1 MPDMQLSLIEKED
14 KLDTIKGVLERVTFS
29 AQDSGYAV
37 LRIAL
42 DGKKGNT
49 TVAVGTLPNPTVGS
63 FFIFKGK
70 WVQNQKYGEQF
81 SFQSYEET
89 LPESLDGIRIFLAS
103 GVIKGM
109 GKKNADK
116 VVDYFGAETFDIL
129 DNNPERLLEIPR
141 LSKKIIDNVKS
152 SWKDF
157 KNIRELMVFLN
168 PHGIGYAHSN
178 KVYKYY
184 GQDALEIV
192 KSNPYRMAMDIKG
205 IGFETADKFALSI
218 GFDINSVMR
227 AQAGSLYILMLETDN
242 KGHVY
247 LPFEQL
253 VGLAASKLQIEASVI
268 EDALGIL
275 EREERIIIE
284 DFKEH
289 RAVYFTRYYHCET
302 KISYYI
308 NRLINNPKVVH
319 FKDAEKAIENVL
331 ADFPIQLAEEQQ
343 EAVRIATKSKLMILT
358 GGPGTGKTTI
368 INAIIK
374 VFQKADARI
383 FLAAPT
389 GRAAKRM
396 SETTKLEAKTIHRLL
411 EYNPSQDGFTKN
423 EDNPLSC
430 SLLIVDESSMIDL
443 ILMYQLIKA
452 IPIGCTVIFVGDVN
466 QLPSVGAGNVLRDFI
481 SSDVIPVVEL
491 MQIFRQAAKSQII
504 QNAHKIHEGEMPYLA
519 IDKEGLS
526 DFYFFPEEG
535 DNAAERTCRTIVD
548 LVKERV
554 PKKFKFNPQRDIQV
568 LSPMTR
574 NAGGVEMLNTMLQSA
589 LNTNKEGL
597 ERNFKTFYL
606 NDKVMQIRNNYDK
619 DVYNG
624 DIGIIVNLDIKEK
637 TILVKY
643 DDKAVH
649 YEFDELDEL
658 VLAYAISIHKSQGG
672 EYPCVI
678 ISLLNGHH
686 IMLERNLIYTAVTRG
701 RKLVIIVGSKKALK
715 IAIEKN
721 TIHKRFTK
729 LAARLQGNIV

>member
-1 MPDMQLSLIEKED
+1 MQNSQLSLLNSENEE
-14 KLDTIKGVLERVTFS
+14 LDTIKGTLDRVTFS
-29 AQDSGYAV
+29 ADDTGYAV

-42 DGKKGNT
+42 DNKKTNV
-49 TVAVGTLPNPTVGS
+49 VAVGTMPSPRTGS
-63 FFIFKGK
+63 YFTFYGK

-81 SFQSYEET
+81 HFKSFEET
-89 LPESLDGIRIFLAS
+89 RPESLEGMRIFLGS
-103 GVIKGM
+103 GIIKGM
-109 GKKNADK
+109 GRKNADK
-116 VVDYFGAETFDIL
+116 IVDYFGADTFKVL
-129 DNNPERLLEIPR
+129 DNEPERLLEIPR
-141 LSKKIIDNVKS
+141 LSKKLIDSVKN
-152 SWKDF
+152 SWKEQND
-157 KNIRELMVFLN
+157 IRELMVFLN
-168 PHGIGYAHSN
+168 PHGIGTNLAV
-178 KVYKYY
+178 KVYKFY
-184 GQDALEIV
+184 GQEALNIV
-192 KSNPYRMAMDIKG
+192 KNNPYRMAMDITG
-205 IGFETADKFALSI
+205 IGFEKADKFALSF
-218 GFDINSVMR
+218 GFEKNSVLR
-227 AQAGSLYILMLETDN
+227 AQAGTLYILMQETDN

-247 LPFEQL
+247 LPFDQL
-253 VGLAASKLQIEASVI
+253 IGLAASKLQIEADII
-268 EDALGIL
+268 EEALMAL
-275 EREERIIIE
+275 ENEERIIIE
-284 DFKEH
+284 DFDEH
-289 RAVYFTRYYHCET
+289 RAVYFSKFHHCET
-302 KISYYI
+302 KISFYI
-308 NRLINNPKVVH
+308 NRLINNPKVAH
-319 FKDAEKAIENVL
+319 FENSEKTIEEVL
-331 ADFPIQLAEEQQ
+331 LEFPISLAEEQRQ
-343 EAVRIATKSKLMILT
+343 AVETATKSKLMVLT

-374 VFQKADARI
+374 VFQKVDSRI

-443 ILMYQLIKA
+443 LLMYQLIKA

-481 SSDVIPVVEL
+481 NSDVMPVVEL

-504 QNAHKIHEGEMPYLA
+504 QNAHKIHEGDMPYLE

-535 DNAAERTCRTIVD
+535 ENASEKTCKTIVD
-548 LVKERV
+548 LVKDRV

-589 LNTNKEGL
+589 LNSSTTPIERSNKV
-597 ERNFKTFYL
+597 FYL

-624 DIGIIVNLDIKEK
+624 DIGIIVDLDTKER
-637 TILVKY
+637 TLLVKY

-649 YEFDELDEL
+649 YNYEELDEL

-678 ISLLNGHH
+678 ISLLMGHH
-686 IMLERNLIYTAVTRG
+686 IMLERNLLYTAVTRG
-701 RKLVIIVGSKKALK
+701 RKLVIIVGSKKAMK

-721 TIHKRFTK
+721 TIHKRYTK
-729 LAARLQGNIV
+729 LSQRLSGA